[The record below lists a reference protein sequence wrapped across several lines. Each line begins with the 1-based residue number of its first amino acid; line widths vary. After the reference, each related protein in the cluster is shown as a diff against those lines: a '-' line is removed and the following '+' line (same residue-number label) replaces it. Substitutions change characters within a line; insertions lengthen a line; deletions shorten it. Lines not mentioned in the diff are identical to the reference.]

1 MIINNKKLLVFPEYH
16 LTDFPP
22 QVTMSQDEAR
32 NTLIMYKKY
41 GFDVLI
47 AGYIEVDDGNLYSSC
62 LIIDDSITFNIR
74 KRYPFKEETK
84 IISPWLE
91 DNHSIELSIGRSFF
105 LLCNDLIARLKEQ
118 YNMNGVENIEN
129 LFLISAMFNKF
140 NENVEAGIDYC
151 IKHNIKRFITAD
163 RFNGVNQQVLENIA

>member
-1 MIINNKKLLVFPEYH
+1 MIINNRKLLVFPEYH

-41 GFDVLI
+41 GFDILI

-74 KRYPFKEETK
+74 KRYPYKEETK
-84 IISPWLE
+84 IITPWLG
-91 DNHSIELSIGRSFF
+91 NSHWLELSIGRSYF
-105 LLCNDLIARLKEQ
+105 LLCNDLIAELKDQ
-118 YNMNGVENIEN
+118 HNMNRVENIEN
-129 LFLISAMFNKF
+129 LFLISAMFDKF
-140 NENVEAGIDYC
+140 RENVEAGIDYC
-151 IKHNIKRFITAD
+151 IKYNIKRFITAD
-163 RFNGVNQQVLENIA
+163 RFNGVKQQVLKNIA